1 MNKKFLSA
9 VLFGALM
16 VTSTGTFVS
25 CKDYD
30 DDIDNINKEL
40 GEVKSQITALQT
52 KIDAGKWITSVTPAT
67 GGFTVAFSDG
77 SSYTITNGKDGNDG
91 VAGEAGAPGT
101 QWTISEDGFW
111 VCDGEKTT
119 VKAVGQDGAKG
130 ENGKDA
136 QPEVKKENG
145 KWYLWNGTEFE
156 EITVEAPATA
166 NVPYYY
172 IDPADNNYAVMVIC
186 DKDGKNEKEIRLP
199 LNEGLAQLA
208 VLDNTDLRIY
218 YSIAT
223 NDKKLQ
229 SWEGP
234 KGAPA
239 KGSYIIT
246 SSADSLMVQVTPT
259 NYDLSNDELQ
269 LVNSKNEAAP
279 VTLGKA
285 VAYNG
290 LYTRAASV
298 NGMFKIPFSVET
310 ITDEIVEAYP
320 NNWGKR
326 PALSLVASDK
336 VRSTYQM
343 SLVIQNATNTVN
355 FNGFYINKKQTE
367 TGYSYNSTIKPGES
381 GTLKP
386 FSNADQL
393 YDAFLTVEAG
403 AKADSIKYGIKTDG
417 LTISCNESAKGHVIR
432 FRVHT
437 LDVAGNVDHT
447 SNANLV
453 SVFFGE
459 ESTESTI
466 QFETQNHTATG
477 DAKKQNLLVD
487 FAPYFKDM
495 SEADRILWNADARM
509 DLNNVKVDWVY
520 TDETTGR
527 EVSQED
533 MSGLIAAIQKVKADG
548 NTPASNAD
556 FAKLLITFN
565 TNYSGFQFKGIY
577 TAKVT
582 VRYNNN
588 VETIE
593 IPFVIANPTD
603 EEIAKQYSY
612 NPAYYNATS
621 KVFTVPSQTSV
632 DLVTLIS
639 AASGSNIVYADAKVA
654 EADKAKLTLNGSI
667 AALVDPTDLN
677 KAYTVEGLKL
687 NYLNNEF
694 DIPAIKVQF
703 IQFKNYKFTTTNVL
717 TFQSGKA
724 ETGAKVLYGK
734 APDKTKDAYY
744 NLTTIL
750 GDNVAA
756 ADVTINGI
764 EFTSPLATEDGSKL
778 LTASVDASKNIVL
791 NFTGKKT
798 TEDSKVAIK
807 VTATVNGEEI
817 EGTVTVNIKKYPTE

>member
-9 VLFGALM
+9 ILFGALM
-16 VTSTGTFVS
+16 VSSTGTFVS

-40 GEVKSQITALQT
+40 TEVKSQIAALQT
-52 KIDAGKWITSVTPAT
+52 KIDAGKWITNVTPAT

-119 VKAVGQDGAKG
+119 VKAVGQDGVKG
-130 ENGKDA
+130 EDGKDA

-208 VLDNTDLRIY
+208 VLNETRDLTVY

-223 NDKKLQ
+223 NAKDLQ
-229 SWEGP
+229 AWEGP

-239 KGSYIIT
+239 KGSYMIT
-246 SSADSLMVQVTPT
+246 TSADSLMVQVTPT
-259 NYDLSNDELQ
+259 NYDLSGDELQ
-269 LVNSKNEAAP
+269 LVNSKNEVAP

-298 NGMFKIPFSVET
+298 NGMFKIPFSIET
-310 ITDEIVEAYP
+310 ITDEIVKAYP
-320 NNWGKR
+320 NTHGKR

-336 VRSTYQM
+336 VRSTYETT
-343 SLVIQNATNTVN
+343 LAIQKETNTVN
-355 FNGFYINKKQTE
+355 FGSFYVNKKQISE
-367 TGYSYNSTIKPGES
+367 NSWTTNNIIEPGKT
-381 GTLKP
+381 GTLKA
-386 FSNADQL
+386 SNNADKL
-393 YDAFLTVEAG
+393 YDAFLTVADGYE
-403 AKADSIKYGIKTDG
+403 ADSIKYGIKTDG
-417 LTISCNESAKGHVIR
+417 LTISCNESAKDHGIR
-432 FRVHT
+432 FVVHT
-437 LDVAGNVDHT
+437 LDVAGNVKHNT
-447 SNANLV
+447 YAYV
-453 SVFFGE
+453 SFGE
-459 ESTESTI
+459 ESTTSTSE
-466 QFETQNHTATG
+466 FETQKHTATG
-477 DAKKQNLLVD
+477 DQKKQNLLVD

-495 SEADRILWNADARM
+495 STADRILWNADAY
-509 DLNNVKVDWVY
+509 LNLNITSVDWVY
-520 TDETTGR
+520 TDEATGR
-527 EVSQED
+527 EMKEEGK
-533 MSGLIAAIQKVKADG
+533 SGLIASIQKAKADG
-548 NTPASNAD
+548 TVAANNAE
-556 FAKLLITFN
+556 FAKLLISFN
-565 TNYSGFQFKGIY
+565 TDYNNFKFKGTY

-582 VRYNNN
+582 VSYNNN
-588 VETIE
+588 VETIS
-593 IPFVIANPTD
+593 IPFEIASPTD
-603 EEIAKQYSY
+603 AELAKQYAY

-621 KVFTVPSQTSV
+621 KVFTVPSASTTGV
-632 DLVTLIS
+632 DLSTLIS
-639 AASGSNIVYADAKVA
+639 GNIDYTGAKAADA
-654 EADKAKLTLNGSI
+654 DKTKLAVNGEHVQ
-667 AALVDPTDLN
+667 LVNPEDLN

-687 NYLNNEF
+687 SYLGNEF

-703 IQFKNYKFTTTNVL
+703 IEYKNYKFSTTNTL

-724 ETGAKVLYGK
+724 ASNATVLYGK
-734 APDKTKDAYY
+734 APEKTKDAYY

-764 EFTSPLATEDGSKL
+764 EFTSPLATEDGTEL
-778 LTASVDASKNIVL
+778 LTASVDASTKNIVL

-798 TEDSKVAIK
+798 TEDSTVAIK

-817 EGTVTVNIKKYPTE
+817 EGTVTVKIKKYPTE

>member
-1 MNKKFLSA
+1 MNKKFLSTI
-9 VLFGALM
+9 LFGALM
-16 VTSTGTFVS
+16 VSSTGTFVS

-40 GEVKSQITALQT
+40 TEVKSQIAALQT

-77 SSYTITNGKDGNDG
+77 SNYTITNGKDG
-91 VAGEAGAPGT
+91 EAGAPGEAGTSGT

-156 EITVEAPATA
+156 EITVEAPVTA

-199 LNEGLAQLA
+199 LNEGLAQLV
-208 VLDNTDLRIY
+208 VLNETRDLTVY

-223 NDKKLQ
+223 NAKSLQ
-229 SWEGP
+229 AWEGP

-239 KGSYIIT
+239 KGSFMIT
-246 SSADSLMVQVTPT
+246 TSADSLMVQVTPT
-259 NYDLSNDELQ
+259 NYDLSGDELQ
-269 LVNSKNEAAP
+269 LVNSKNEVAP

-298 NGMFKIPFSVET
+298 NGMFKIPFSIET
-310 ITDEIVEAYP
+310 ITDEIVKAYP
-320 NNWGKR
+320 NTDGKR

-336 VRSTYQM
+336 VRSTYQTT
-343 SLVIQNATNTVN
+343 LAIQKETSPVN
-355 FNGFYINKKQTE
+355 FGSFYVNKKQISE
-367 TGYSYNSTIKPGES
+367 TSYTTNNIIEPGKT
-381 GTLKP
+381 GTLKAS
-386 FSNADQL
+386 SNANKL
-393 YDAFLTVEAG
+393 YDAFLTVEDG
-403 AKADSIKYGIKTDG
+403 YKADSIKYGIKTDG
-417 LTISCNESAKGHVIR
+417 LTISCNESAKDHGIR
-432 FRVHT
+432 FIVHT
-437 LDVAGNVDHT
+437 LDVAGNVNHSPR
-447 SNANLV
+447 SNVYV
-453 SVFFGE
+453 SFGE
-459 ESTESTI
+459 ESTTSTSE
-466 QFETQNHTATG
+466 FETQKHTATG
-477 DAKKQNLLVD
+477 KQDKQNLLVD

-495 SEADRILWNADARM
+495 STADRILWNADAYV
-509 DLNNVKVDWVY
+509 NVNTSVDWVY
-520 TDETTGR
+520 TDEATGR
-527 EVSQED
+527 EVKQEN
-533 MSGLIAAIQKVKADG
+533 MYGLIASIKMAKADG
-548 NTPASNAD
+548 TVTTAYAD

-565 TNYSGFQFKGIY
+565 TNYNDFQFKGTY

-582 VRYNNN
+582 VSYNNN
-588 VETIE
+588 VETIS
-593 IPFVIANPTD
+593 IPF
-603 EEIAKQYSY
+603 EIASPTEAELVKQYSY

-621 KVFTVPSQTSV
+621 KVFTVPSASTTGV
-632 DLVTLIS
+632 DLSTLIS
-639 AASGSNIVYADAKVA
+639 GAINYTDAKA
-654 EADKAKLTLNGSI
+654 ADADKAKLTVNNSHVQ
-667 AALVDPTDLN
+667 LVNPEDLN

-687 NYLNNEF
+687 RYLGNEF
-694 DIPAIKVQF
+694 AISAIKVQF
-703 IQFKNYKFTTTNVL
+703 IEYKNYKFTATNTL

-724 ETGAKVLYGK
+724 TSGAKVLYGK
-734 APDKTKDAYY
+734 APAKTKDAYY
-744 NLTTIL
+744 NLTTVL
-750 GDNVAA
+750 GDDVAA

-778 LTASVDASKNIVL
+778 LTASVDPSTKNIVL

-798 TEDSKVAIK
+798 TEDSTVAIK

-817 EGTVTVNIKKYPTE
+817 EGTVTVKINKYPTE

>member
-9 VLFGALM
+9 ILFGALM
-16 VTSTGTFVS
+16 VSSTGTFVS

-40 GEVKSQITALQT
+40 TEVKSQIAALQT
-52 KIDAGKWITSVTPAT
+52 KIDAGKWITNVTPAT

-119 VKAVGQDGAKG
+119 VKAVGQDGVKG
-130 ENGKDA
+130 EDGKDA

-208 VLDNTDLRIY
+208 VLNETRDLTVY

-223 NDKKLQ
+223 NAKDLQ
-229 SWEGP
+229 AWEGP

-239 KGSYIIT
+239 KGSYMIT
-246 SSADSLMVQVTPT
+246 TSADSLMVQVTPT
-259 NYDLSNDELQ
+259 NYDLSGDELQ
-269 LVNSKNEAAP
+269 LVNSKNEVAP

-298 NGMFKIPFSVET
+298 NGMFKIPFSIET
-310 ITDEIVEAYP
+310 ITDEIVKAYP
-320 NNWGKR
+320 NTYGKR

-336 VRSTYQM
+336 VRSTYETT
-343 SLVIQNATNTVN
+343 LAIQKETNTVD
-355 FNGFYINKKQTE
+355 FGSFYVNKKQISE
-367 TGYSYNSTIKPGES
+367 NSWTTNNIIEPGKT
-381 GTLKP
+381 GTLKA
-386 FSNADQL
+386 SNNADKL
-393 YDAFLTVEAG
+393 YDAFLTVVDGYE
-403 AKADSIKYGIKTDG
+403 ADSIKYGIKTDG
-417 LTISCNESAKGHVIR
+417 LTISCNESAKDHGIR
-432 FRVHT
+432 FIVHT
-437 LDVAGNVDHT
+437 LDVAGNVKHNT
-447 SNANLV
+447 YAYV
-453 SVFFGE
+453 SFGE
-459 ESTESTI
+459 ESTTSTSE
-466 QFETQNHTATG
+466 FETQKHTATG
-477 DAKKQNLLVD
+477 DQKKQNLLVD

-495 SEADRILWNADARM
+495 STADRILWNADAY
-509 DLNNVKVDWVY
+509 LNLNITSVDWVY
-520 TDETTGR
+520 TDEATGR
-527 EVSQED
+527 EMKEEGK
-533 MSGLIAAIQKVKADG
+533 SGLIASIQKAKADG
-548 NTPASNAD
+548 TVAANNAE
-556 FAKLLITFN
+556 FAKLLISFN
-565 TNYSGFQFKGIY
+565 TDYNNFKFKGTY

-582 VRYNNN
+582 VSYNNN
-588 VETIE
+588 VETIS
-593 IPFVIANPTD
+593 IPFEIASPTD
-603 EEIAKQYSY
+603 AELAKQYAY

-621 KVFTVPSQTSV
+621 KVFTVPSASTTGV
-632 DLVTLIS
+632 DLSTLIS
-639 AASGSNIVYADAKVA
+639 GNIDYTGAKAADA
-654 EADKAKLTLNGSI
+654 DKTKLAVNGEHVQ
-667 AALVDPTDLN
+667 LVNPEDLN

-687 NYLNNEF
+687 SYLGNEF

-703 IQFKNYKFTTTNVL
+703 IEYKNYKFSTTNTL

-724 ETGAKVLYGK
+724 ASDAKVLYGK

-764 EFTSPLATEDGSKL
+764 EFTSPLATEDGSEL

-798 TEDSKVAIK
+798 TEDSTVAIK

-817 EGTVTVNIKKYPTE
+817 EGTVTVKIKKYPTE

>member
-9 VLFGALM
+9 ILFGALM
-16 VTSTGTFVS
+16 VSSTGTFVS

-40 GEVKSQITALQT
+40 TEVKSQIAALQT
-52 KIDAGKWITSVTPAT
+52 KIDAGKWITNVTPAT

-119 VKAVGQDGAKG
+119 VKAVGQDGVKG
-130 ENGKDA
+130 EDGKDA

-208 VLDNTDLRIY
+208 VLNETRDLTVY

-223 NDKKLQ
+223 NAKDLQ
-229 SWEGP
+229 AWEGP

-239 KGSYIIT
+239 KGSYMIT
-246 SSADSLMVQVTPT
+246 TSADSLMVQVTPT
-259 NYDLSNDELQ
+259 NYDLSGDELQ
-269 LVNSKNEAAP
+269 LVNSKNEVAP

-298 NGMFKIPFSVET
+298 NGMFKIPFSIET
-310 ITDEIVEAYP
+310 ITDEIVKAYP
-320 NNWGKR
+320 NTHGKR

-336 VRSTYQM
+336 VRSTYETT
-343 SLVIQNATNTVN
+343 LAIQKETNTVN
-355 FNGFYINKKQTE
+355 FGSFYVNKKQISE
-367 TGYSYNSTIKPGES
+367 NSWTTNNIIEPGKT
-381 GTLKP
+381 GTLKA
-386 FSNADQL
+386 SNNADKL
-393 YDAFLTVEAG
+393 YDAFLTVADGYE
-403 AKADSIKYGIKTDG
+403 ADSIKYGIKTDG
-417 LTISCNESAKGHVIR
+417 LTISCNESAKDHGIR
-432 FRVHT
+432 FVVHT
-437 LDVAGNVDHT
+437 LDVAGNVKHNT
-447 SNANLV
+447 YAYV
-453 SVFFGE
+453 SFGE
-459 ESTESTI
+459 ESTTSTSE
-466 QFETQNHTATG
+466 FETQKHTATG
-477 DAKKQNLLVD
+477 DQKKQNLLVD

-495 SEADRILWNADARM
+495 STADRILWNADAY
-509 DLNNVKVDWVY
+509 LNLNITSVDWVY
-520 TDETTGR
+520 TDEATGR
-527 EVSQED
+527 EMKEEGK
-533 MSGLIAAIQKVKADG
+533 SGLIASIQKAKADG
-548 NTPASNAD
+548 TVAANNAE
-556 FAKLLITFN
+556 FAKLLISFN
-565 TNYSGFQFKGIY
+565 TDYNNFKFKGTY

-582 VRYNNN
+582 VSYNNN
-588 VETIE
+588 VETIS
-593 IPFVIANPTD
+593 IPFEIASPTD
-603 EEIAKQYSY
+603 AELAKQYAY

-621 KVFTVPSQTSV
+621 KVFTVPSASTTGV
-632 DLVTLIS
+632 DLSTLIS
-639 AASGSNIVYADAKVA
+639 GNIDYTGAKAADA
-654 EADKAKLTLNGSI
+654 DKTKLAVNGEHVQ
-667 AALVDPTDLN
+667 LVNPEDLN

-687 NYLNNEF
+687 SYLGNEF

-703 IQFKNYKFTTTNVL
+703 IEYKNYKFSTTNTL

-724 ETGAKVLYGK
+724 ASNATVLYGK
-734 APDKTKDAYY
+734 APEKTKDAYY

-764 EFTSPLATEDGSKL
+764 EFTSPLATEDGTEL
-778 LTASVDASKNIVL
+778 LTALVDASTKNIVL

-798 TEDSKVAIK
+798 TEDSTVAIK

-817 EGTVTVNIKKYPTE
+817 EGTVTVKIKKYPTE

>member
-9 VLFGALM
+9 ILFGALM
-16 VTSTGTFVS
+16 VSSTGTFVS

-40 GEVKSQITALQT
+40 TEVKSQIAALQT
-52 KIDAGKWITSVTPAT
+52 KIDAGKWITNVTPAT

-101 QWTISEDGFW
+101 QWIISEDGFW

-119 VKAVGQDGAKG
+119 VKAVGQDGVKG
-130 ENGKDA
+130 EDGKDA

-199 LNEGLAQLA
+199 LNECLAQLA
-208 VLDNTDLRIY
+208 VLNETRDLAVY

-223 NDKKLQ
+223 NAKDLQ
-229 SWEGP
+229 AWEGP

-239 KGSYIIT
+239 KGSYMIT
-246 SSADSLMVQVTPT
+246 TSADSLMVQVTPT
-259 NYDLSNDELQ
+259 NYDLSGDELQ
-269 LVNSKNEAAP
+269 LVNSKNEVAP

-298 NGMFKIPFSVET
+298 NGMFKIPFSIET
-310 ITDEIVEAYP
+310 ITAEIVKAYP
-320 NNWGKR
+320 NTYGKR

-336 VRSTYQM
+336 VRSTYETT
-343 SLVIQNATNTVN
+343 LAIQKETNTVD
-355 FNGFYINKKQTE
+355 FGSFYVNKKQL
-367 TGYSYNSTIKPGES
+367 SES
-381 GTLKP
+381 SWTTNNIIELGKTGTLKD
-386 FSNADQL
+386 SNNADKL
-393 YDAFLTVEAG
+393 YDAFLTVKDGYE
-403 AKADSIKYGIKTDG
+403 ADSIKYGIKTDG
-417 LTISCNESAKGHVIR
+417 LTISCNESAKDHGIR
-432 FRVHT
+432 FIVHT
-437 LDVAGNVDHT
+437 LDVAGNVKHNT
-447 SNANLV
+447 YAYV
-453 SVFFGE
+453 SFGE
-459 ESTESTI
+459 ESTTSTVE
-466 QFETQNHTATG
+466 FETQKHTATG
-477 DAKKQNLLVD
+477 DVAKQNLLVD

-495 SEADRILWNADARM
+495 STADRILWNADASMR
-509 DLNNVKVDWVY
+509 LYNTNVDWVY
-520 TDETTGR
+520 TDEATGR
-527 EVSQED
+527 EIKEED
-533 MSGLIAAIQKVKADG
+533 KFGLITSIQMAKTDGTVAADK
-548 NTPASNAD
+548 AD

-565 TNYSGFQFKGIY
+565 TNYSNFKFKGTY

-582 VRYNNN
+582 VNYNNN
-588 VETIE
+588 IETIS
-593 IPFVIANPTD
+593 IPFEIASPIDT
-603 EEIAKQYSY
+603 ELAKQYAY

-621 KVFTVPSQTSV
+621 KVFTVPSASTTGV
-632 DLVTLIS
+632 DLSTLIS
-639 AASGSNIVYADAKVA
+639 GNIDYTGAKAADA
-654 EADKAKLTLNGSI
+654 DKTKLTVNGKHVQL
-667 AALVDPTDLN
+667 ANPEDLN

-687 NYLNNEF
+687 SYLGNEF

-703 IQFKNYKFTTTNVL
+703 IEYKNYKFSTTNTL

-724 ETGAKVLYGK
+724 TSDAKVLYGK
-734 APDKTKDAYY
+734 TPDKTKDAYY

-764 EFTSPLATEDGSKL
+764 EFTSPLATEDGSEL
-778 LTASVDASKNIVL
+778 LTASVDASTKNIVL

-798 TEDSKVAIK
+798 TEDSTVAIK

-817 EGTVTVNIKKYPTE
+817 EGTVTVKIKKYPTE

>member
-9 VLFGALM
+9 ILFGALM
-16 VTSTGTFVS
+16 VSSTGTFVS

-40 GEVKSQITALQT
+40 TEVKSQIAALQT
-52 KIDAGKWITSVTPAT
+52 KIDAGKWITNVTPAT

-119 VKAVGQDGAKG
+119 VKAVGQDGVKG
-130 ENGKDA
+130 EDGKDA

-208 VLDNTDLRIY
+208 VLNETRDLTVY

-223 NDKKLQ
+223 NAKDLQ
-229 SWEGP
+229 AWEGP

-239 KGSYIIT
+239 KGSYMIT
-246 SSADSLMVQVTPT
+246 TSADSLMVQVTPT
-259 NYDLSNDELQ
+259 NYDLSGDELQ
-269 LVNSKNEAAP
+269 LVNSKNEVAP

-298 NGMFKIPFSVET
+298 NGMFKIPFSIET
-310 ITDEIVEAYP
+310 ITDEIVKAYP
-320 NNWGKR
+320 NTHGKR

-336 VRSTYQM
+336 VRSTYETT
-343 SLVIQNATNTVN
+343 LAIQKETNTVN
-355 FNGFYINKKQTE
+355 FGSFYVNKKQISE
-367 TGYSYNSTIKPGES
+367 NSWTTNNIIEPGKT
-381 GTLKP
+381 GTLKA
-386 FSNADQL
+386 SNNADKL
-393 YDAFLTVEAG
+393 YDAFLTVADGYE
-403 AKADSIKYGIKTDG
+403 ADSIKYGIKTDG
-417 LTISCNESAKGHVIR
+417 LTISCNESAKDHGIR
-432 FRVHT
+432 FVVHT
-437 LDVAGNVDHT
+437 LDVAGNVKHNT
-447 SNANLV
+447 YAYV
-453 SVFFGE
+453 SFGE
-459 ESTESTI
+459 ESTTSTSE
-466 QFETQNHTATG
+466 FETQKHTATG
-477 DAKKQNLLVD
+477 DQKKQNLLVD

-495 SEADRILWNADARM
+495 STADRILWNADAY
-509 DLNNVKVDWVY
+509 LNLNITSVDWVY
-520 TDETTGR
+520 TDEATGR
-527 EVSQED
+527 EMKEEGK
-533 MSGLIAAIQKVKADG
+533 SGLIASIQKAKADG
-548 NTPASNAD
+548 TVAANNAE
-556 FAKLLITFN
+556 FAKLLISFN
-565 TNYSGFQFKGIY
+565 TDYNNFKFKGTY

-582 VRYNNN
+582 VSYNNN
-588 VETIE
+588 VETIS
-593 IPFVIANPTD
+593 IPFEIASPTD
-603 EEIAKQYSY
+603 AELAKQYAY

-621 KVFTVPSQTSV
+621 KVFTVPSASTTGV
-632 DLVTLIS
+632 DLSTLIP
-639 AASGSNIVYADAKVA
+639 GNIDYTGAKAADA
-654 EADKAKLTLNGSI
+654 DKTKLAVNGEHVQ
-667 AALVDPTDLN
+667 LVNPEDLN

-687 NYLNNEF
+687 SYLGNEF

-703 IQFKNYKFTTTNVL
+703 IEYKNYKFSTTNTL

-724 ETGAKVLYGK
+724 ASNATVLYGK
-734 APDKTKDAYY
+734 APEKTKDAYY

-764 EFTSPLATEDGSKL
+764 EFTSPLATEDGTEL
-778 LTASVDASKNIVL
+778 LTALVDASTKNIVL

-798 TEDSKVAIK
+798 TEDSTVAIK

-817 EGTVTVNIKKYPTE
+817 EGTVTVKIKKYPTE